1 MERVKGI
8 EPSSSAWKAA
18 ALPLSYTRAPD
29 LGRRWW
35 RRLDSNQRRLSQ
47 RIYSPSPLATRA
59 LLHSVRPL
67 IRSSQDGFTDRPVQ
81 PSGVSCGACYADRV
95 PRCQRRFGFLSR
107 KFVAIRFPASRAS
120 GPSPRRLWVSLDF
133 GRFREVLHRLG
144 RNGPSR
150 TAMQQKEDFQ
160 PSGFRRIC
168 QDRRISGSFMQ
179 RKALFLFP
187 VSHIESRRAA

>member
-59 LLHSVRPL
+59 LLHSVGPL

-81 PSGVSCGACYADRV
+81 PAGVSCGACYADRV

-107 KFVAIRFPASRAS
+107 KFRLLRFPASQVSR
-120 GPSPRRLWVSLDF
+120 PTPRGLRVSLGF
-133 GRFREVLHRLG
+133 GPFHEVLHRLG
-144 RNGPSR
+144 WKGAPCA
-150 TAMQQKEDFQ
+150 AMQQKDDFP
-160 PSGFRRIC
+160 PSAG
-168 QDRRISGSFMQ
+168 
-179 RKALFLFP
+179 
-187 VSHIESRRAA
+187 